1 MREREGEL
9 TYHAR
14 LHEGNTAVYMCVSD
28 GQVILM
34 DQDRVVFRESPY
46 VNKYG
51 ETFNSG
57 HKKWDNFYLDE
68 ENGGK

>member
-1 MREREGEL
+1 MID
-9 TYHAR
+9 
-14 LHEGNTAVYMCVSD
+14 N
-28 GQVILM
+28 
-34 DQDRVVFRESPY
+34 DRAIYKSSPY

-51 ETFNSG
+51 ETFNMK